1 MKIDKEIKLNV
12 SDEFLDIYL
21 NMNVNSQIEKMKELS
36 KKELYLLL
44 ITVLDKFQDDDP
56 MVIKNVAPF
65 MNEMMEIYN
74 VQDDIKTNDEYLLS
88 LIDETNDKYI
98 DTDFIYHNNQKLPE
112 PRDKSGVRDAKIDI
126 IIK

>member
-1 MKIDKEIKLNV
+1 
-12 SDEFLDIYL
+12 
-21 NMNVNSQIEKMKELS
+21 MNVNSQIEKMKELS

-56 MVIKNVAPF
+56 MVIKN
-65 MNEMMEIYN
+65 
-74 VQDDIKTNDEYLLS
+74 
-88 LIDETNDKYI
+88 
-98 DTDFIYHNNQKLPE
+98 DTDVIYHNNQKLPE

>member
-1 MKIDKEIKLNV
+1 MDKEIKLNV

-98 DTDFIYHNNQKLPE
+98 DTDVIYHNNQKLPE

>member
-1 MKIDKEIKLNV
+1 MDKEIKLNV

-74 VQDDIKTNDEYLLS
+74 VQDDIKTNDEYLQS

-98 DTDFIYHNNQKLPE
+98 DTDVIYHNNQKLPE

>member
-1 MKIDKEIKLNV
+1 MKMDKEIKLNV

-74 VQDDIKTNDEYLLS
+74 VQDDIKTNNEYLLS

-98 DTDFIYHNNQKLPE
+98 DTDVIYHNNQKLPE